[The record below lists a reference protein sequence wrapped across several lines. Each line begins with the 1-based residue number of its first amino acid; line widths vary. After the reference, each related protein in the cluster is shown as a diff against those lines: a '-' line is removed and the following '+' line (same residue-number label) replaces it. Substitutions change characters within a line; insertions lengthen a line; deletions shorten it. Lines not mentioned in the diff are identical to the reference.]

1 MKNTPHKVIIAIII
15 GLLSVQTFFPSLSSL
30 LLPEI
35 HAIDHTIEPLDE
47 THNMSL
53 LDKATQPI
61 QTKEFDIHTPFFQ
74 FPVSVIEG
82 VVDYGFMNF
91 TNMSIPQQ
99 NLSRM
104 RYHNLTN
111 AGNQLIHSHATPVV
125 MSGEVTSHQ
134 SPTYTSRSG
143 RVQTINATNQVN
155 MEITQLE
162 VLDNAVVDMSTI
174 NAGNIYLY
182 YATGR
187 MIIGDDVKM
196 TLRTAGT
203 GGEAYGANIYI
214 QNGRIDIG
222 NRSELHLN
230 ARANSPAISIGALI
244 KCFIYYAKI
253 RMEGWQYE

>member
-1 MKNTPHKVIIAIII
+1 
-15 GLLSVQTFFPSLSSL
+15 
-30 LLPEI
+30 
-35 HAIDHTIEPLDE
+35 
-47 THNMSL
+47 
-53 LDKATQPI
+53 
-61 QTKEFDIHTPFFQ
+61 
-74 FPVSVIEG
+74 
-82 VVDYGFMNF
+82 
-91 TNMSIPQQ
+91 
-99 NLSRM
+99 
-104 RYHNLTN
+104 
-111 AGNQLIHSHATPVV
+111 
-125 MSGEVTSHQ
+125 
-134 SPTYTSRSG
+134 
-143 RVQTINATNQVN
+143 

-230 ARANSPAISIGALI
+230 ARANSPQSVCMLAAPTL
-244 KCFIYYAKI
+244 KCLRIAS
-253 RMEGWQYE
+253 GNQS